1 MMVVFGGRTNDQT
14 ALSDS
19 WGLRRHRDGRWDW
32 VKAPYKPNSQEPL
45 SRYQHSTAFIGPLM
59 LVIGGRTDT
68 VGETVSLEVYDTESS
83 EWKRFP
89 SVQRFRH
96 ACFCVETQLY
106 MHGGFDN
113 ESPTVPTD
121 AIMKLDAVQVLKSAP
136 VLLDKIEG
144 LYGSS
149 GSISPGPSTPGSGH
163 GSHSGKSTPTEKEG
177 GIILKRPQL
186 ANMDGNFTYF
196 SHI

>member
-1 MMVVFGGRTNDQT
+1 
-14 ALSDS
+14 
-19 WGLRRHRDGRWDW
+19 
-32 VKAPYKPNSQEPL
+32 
-45 SRYQHSTAFIGPLM
+45 M

-89 SVQRFRH
+89 SIQRFRH

-121 AIMKLDAVQVLKSAP
+121 AIMKLDAIHVLKSAP

-144 LYGSS
+144 LFGTS
-149 GSISPGPSTPGSGH
+149 GSISPGPSTPGSAH

-186 ANMDGNFTYF
+186 ANMEGNLRQFI
-196 SHI
+196 HISP